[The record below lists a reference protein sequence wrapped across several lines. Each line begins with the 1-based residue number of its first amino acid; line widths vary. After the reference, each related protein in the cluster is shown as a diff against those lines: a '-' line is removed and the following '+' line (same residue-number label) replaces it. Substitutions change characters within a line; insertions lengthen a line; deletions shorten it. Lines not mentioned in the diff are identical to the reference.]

1 MQSSVGHSLEMLALV
16 DRRIQRREEGTVLE
30 VLHSFAGEVHGNL
43 VVAGDPRERRIGR
56 VEGGHQTVPGAVE
69 VRSFAVAAVDD
80 IPAEVEDI
88 AGAALVVVDRLDN
101 LAAAG
106 DMRLGEDIVDS
117 ALEEAADSNLVVVV
131 RNLGEEELRA
141 ISTCLPEADVRYKRP
156 KNQ

>member
-1 MQSSVGHSLEMLALV
+1 MLALV
-16 DRRIQRREEGTVLE
+16 DLRIQRREEGTVLE
-30 VLHSFAGEVHGNL
+30 VLHSSVVEVRGNL
-43 VVAGDPRERRIGR
+43 VAAGEDRRERHIGR
-56 VEGGHQTVPGAVE
+56 VEGGHQTALGAVE

-80 IPAEVEDI
+80 VPAEVEDI